1 MGWSSKWQPIRPVG
15 VLSGKY
21 EPVSL
26 AGSFYAGLQGD
37 EPFRLQRSARVF
49 DAEPCKKQRNAAT
62 GGATTEDEQEELLTM
77 STVTLGED
85 VAKGSREW
93 HVVDATGQTL
103 GRLASEIARILRGKH
118 KPSFTPN
125 LDGGD
130 FVIVI
135 NCERFVVTGNKLDD
149 VKYYSHSRYPGG
161 LKTRSMREQLD
172 RFPDRII
179 YEAVKGMMPKTK
191 LGRAQMKKL
200 RIYKGP
206 EHPHIAQQP
215 KTLELGA

>member
-1 MGWSSKWQPIRPVG
+1 
-15 VLSGKY
+15 
-21 EPVSL
+21 
-26 AGSFYAGLQGD
+26 
-37 EPFRLQRSARVF
+37 
-49 DAEPCKKQRNAAT
+49 
-62 GGATTEDEQEELLTM
+62 M
-77 STVTLGED
+77 STVTPGED

-130 FVIVI
+130 FVIVV
-135 NCERFVVTGNKLDD
+135 NCERIVVTGNKLDD

-161 LKTRSMREQLD
+161 LKTRSMREQMD

-215 KTLELGA
+215 KPLELGA